1 MTYFR
6 ETLIVK
12 REARPR
18 AYGRWLIAY
27 SSDKDD
33 PVLFSGHAIG
43 HKPYALLFGTRY
55 ERRLIK
61 HADQLKSL

>member
-18 AYGRWLIAY
+18 PNGRWLIAY

-33 PVLFSGHAIG
+33 PVRFPGHASG

-55 ERRLIK
+55 ERRLTN
-61 HADQLKSL
+61 HAYQLKSL